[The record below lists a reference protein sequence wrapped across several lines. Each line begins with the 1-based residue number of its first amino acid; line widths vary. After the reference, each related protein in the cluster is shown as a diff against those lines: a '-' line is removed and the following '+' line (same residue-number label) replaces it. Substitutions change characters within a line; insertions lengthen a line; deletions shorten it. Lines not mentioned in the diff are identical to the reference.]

1 MENNIFNIPNPVT
14 LYRLYDS
21 AGAPIDSTTGF
32 IKMQNNWFAVEGGEE
47 LPGDAK
53 GFTPSYEYTLDEANA
68 DLAWKI
74 KTRSGP
80 Q

>member
-1 MENNIFNIPNPVT
+1 
-14 LYRLYDS
+14 
-21 AGAPIDSTTGF
+21 
-32 IKMQNNWFAVEGGEE
+32 MQNNWFAVEGGEE